1 MIMRHDNA
9 NPRALR
15 RATFW
20 SDVYNG
26 RPIAVVH
33 RYGCWHVYLDHVFQH
48 NLVFAT
54 GEQAIA
60 WLVQRIDL
68 GVPARV
74 N

>member
-1 MIMRHDNA
+1 MQSHEHPDE
-9 NPRALR
+9 PH
-15 RATFW
+15 FW

-33 RYGCWHVYLDHVFQH
+33 RHGRWHVYLDHVFQH
-48 NLVFAT
+48 NLAFAT
-54 GEQAIA
+54 GEQAVA
-60 WLVQRIDL
+60 WLMQRIDL